1 MINANNLEKLCHFFY
16 KKAQETLKKKDPSI
30 SDLAEELAEFENVPL
45 PEDKDEGI
53 DLESSDVV
61 SPNLAYN
68 DYLITVA
75 NTFNTKYENIS
86 TTMMNQ
92 FVESNIA
99 KINRLRS
106 FFGKSRPVYLGSGV
120 DGVAYDIGNGLIA
133 KFLIDDFVIRKAKEA
148 MESLHQQTSTAKTEA
163 MIHEVDSIGTT
174 PGSQFPVFYI
184 IMEKMTPVS
193 EFRGRDPGLYWSL
206 FKVTG
211 FIKNEIEDLFHNE
224 VWLNDR
230 DRRAEVLKTEL
241 HQKIVEITQ
250 ACKSHPELQEVIAN
264 INECIKDEYL
274 NLRSDWLERFVE
286 EVFDKVATERGD
298 LHLGNLGITGYGT
311 LCFYDPAHKY
321 FKTRINS

>member
-1 MINANNLEKLCHFFY
+1 MVNANNLEKLCHFFY

-30 SDLAEELAEFENVPL
+30 SDLAEELAEFENAPVW
-45 PEDKDEGI
+45 PED
-53 DLESSDVV
+53 SDVA
-61 SPNLAYN
+61 SPNLGHN

-75 NTFNTKYENIS
+75 DTFNTKYEGIS

-106 FFGKSRPVYLGSGV
+106 FFGKSRPVCLGSGA
-120 DGVAYDIGNGLIA
+120 DGIVYDIGNGLIA
-133 KFLIDDFVIRKAKEA
+133 KFLTDTFTIRKSREA
-148 MESLHQQTSTAKTEA
+148 MERLHKPTSISKTEA
-163 MIHEVDSIGTT
+163 MIHEIDSIGKT
-174 PGSQFPVFYI
+174 PGSEAPVFYI
-184 IMEKMTPVS
+184 IMEKMNPVY

-211 FIKNEIEDLFHNE
+211 FIKRKIEDLFHKE

-250 ACKSHPELQEVIAN
+250 DCKSHPELQEVIAN

-298 LHLGNLGITGYGT
+298 LHMGNLGITGYGT
-311 LCFYDPAHKY
+311 LCFYDPAHRY
-321 FKTRINS
+321 FTTSIN